1 MKQWKNDVAVLLIFF
16 TRDNVFAK
24 TFAAVKEARPRYLL
38 LWQDG
43 PRENHPND
51 INGIERCRQIA
62 ENIDWECEVYKN
74 YQDKN
79 WGCDPSTFYAHK
91 WAFSIVDKCII
102 LEDDCVPSQSFF
114 PFCKELLDKYENDLR
129 INRICGFNHEG
140 ITQDYPYDYFFSST
154 GSVWGWATWKRVAE
168 TWDETYSFANDEFI
182 MNAFSELR
190 HDKSYKV
197 VYNKMKRHQA
207 LGVPFWESINT
218 YARLLN
224 NQLNIV
230 ATKNLISNIGVGTDS
245 THSPENIN
253 LLSENAKQNFFG
265 KTYSYDFPLKHPKYV
280 FDFVRYR
287 KVAIKQRSIWSK
299 FISGTKRLLAGDKTL
314 WDSILTN
321 LRIKKLTK

>member
-114 PFCKELLDKYENDLR
+114 PFCKELLDKYEKDTR
-129 INRICGFNHEG
+129 INKICGVCNFA
-140 ITQDYPYDYFFSST
+140 DFKSPYSYIFSTIAS
-154 GSVWGWATWKRVAE
+154 GPGFATWKRVAD
-168 TWDETYSFANDEFI
+168 TWDEKYSFMNDNETMNSYFKLHRTYNDKKYYKTCLLHVKDGYPHWETIQTYS
-182 MNAFSELR
+182 R
-190 HDKSYKV
+190 H
-197 VYNKMKRHQA
+197 
-207 LGVPFWESINT
+207 
-218 YARLLN
+218 LN
-224 NQLNIV
+224 SQFVIIPTVNQIH
-230 ATKNLISNIGVGTDS
+230 NIGVGEDS
-245 THSPENIN
+245 THSNIDISN
-253 LLSENAKQNFFG
+253 LSNAQ
-265 KTYSYDFPLKHPKYV
+265 KTITYQDAKEIQFPLIHPKYV
-280 FDFVRYR
+280 FEDITYKNRLFTITGKNNRIAAYSHRAIRLARMILKGNILKRR
-287 KVAIKQRSIWSK
+287 K
-299 FISGTKRLLAGDKTL
+299 
-314 WDSILTN
+314 
-321 LRIKKLTK
+321 